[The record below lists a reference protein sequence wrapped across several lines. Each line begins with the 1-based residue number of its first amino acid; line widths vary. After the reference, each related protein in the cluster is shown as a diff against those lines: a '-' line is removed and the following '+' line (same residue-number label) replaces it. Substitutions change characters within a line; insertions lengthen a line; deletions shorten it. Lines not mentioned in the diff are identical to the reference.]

1 MGECIDYEMMYYIQ
15 LLLVDSV
22 LQFFVIAFLSEN

>member
-22 LQFFVIAFLSEN
+22 LQFFVVASLSEN